1 MGGRPQRFNESL
13 QSERLEPST
22 SARERADS
30 EARSVGT
37 PRGNLRSALD
47 ATGSFRFYFPE

>member
-1 MGGRPQRFNESL
+1 MGGRPQRVNESL